1 VLRAAVLGL
10 GLANAAGCEAF
21 GSVDL
26 GDNPAVRTTNLDAD
40 FFACRIQPEV
50 LSAKGCAT
58 GLGGESCHL
67 SESSYRLVAVDGDS
81 ISCDDGVPT
90 FSSADPARVRG
101 DVDANFSAT
110 EPWVFEDVES
120 SPLLTRPTGIRSHP
134 RVIFDIDS
142 TEADL
147 IREWVSVRR

>member
-1 VLRAAVLGL
+1 MIRAVALGL
-10 GLANAAGCEAF
+10 SLVPAAGCEAF

-26 GDNPAVRTTNLDAD
+26 GDNPAVRTTNLDSD
-40 FFACRIQPEV
+40 FFVCRIQPEV
-50 LSAKGCAT
+50 ISPKGCAT
-58 GLGGESCHL
+58 GEGGESCHVT
-67 SESSYRLVAVDGDS
+67 ESSYRL
-81 ISCDDGVPT
+81 I
-90 FSSADPARVRG
+90 
-101 DVDANFSAT
+101 DVDAAYASACEDGFLTNPPDEVLSNFSAT
-110 EPWVFEDVES
+110 EPWIFEDLES